1 MIEVNDNNYEDFI
14 GNGDCVLQ
22 FSATWCGPCK
32 TLTKTLEAVIPNN
45 LDLPF
50 GKVDIDEARDLASKF
65 GIRSVPTLVFISRG
79 IELKRTMGA
88 KPANAVQSF
97 LDECKTIGG
106 K

>member
-1 MIEVNDNNYEDFI
+1 MIEINDKNYEDFASS
-14 GNGDCVLQ
+14 GNCVLQ

-32 TLTKTLEAVIPNN
+32 TLTKTLETVIPNN

-65 GIRSVPTLVFISRG
+65 AIRSVPTLVFISKG
-79 IELKRTMGA
+79 IEFGRTMGA
-88 KPANAVQSF
+88 KPANAVQAF
-97 LDECKTIGG
+97 LDECKKIGV